1 MSNEK
6 GGLRW
11 GVEQRLAFIESRLF
25 WEGGVNRADLVATFD
40 VSVPQASKDLSLYQG
55 QAPNNLR
62 YDSARKRY
70 VATGAFEPLFFRLD
84 ANAYLRER
92 SETEGELTNEEFVS
106 AEWLPVPTRRIDPE
120 VLRLIVAAVRERAS
134 IEINYQSMSPNRPEP
149 FWRRVSPHSFAH
161 DGMRWHVRAYCHR
174 DERFLDFIASRC
186 LGARDLGPQAMSRS
200 DDAMWTG
207 RFDVVLCPNPLLS
220 DSQQKVVADDY
231 GMTDGQV
238 TIPVRRALLYY
249 FNKRLRLDIS
259 DAVDRP
265 SETPAVVKNR
275 SAFHAALAEAM
286 R

>member
-1 MSNEK
+1 
-6 GGLRW
+6 
-11 GVEQRLAFIESRLF
+11 
-25 WEGGVNRADLVATFD
+25 
-40 VSVPQASKDLSLYQG
+40 
-55 QAPNNLR
+55 
-62 YDSARKRY
+62 
-70 VATGAFEPLFFRLD
+70 
-84 ANAYLRER
+84 
-92 SETEGELTNEEFVS
+92 
-106 AEWLPVPTRRIDPE
+106 
-120 VLRLIVAAVRERAS
+120 
-134 IEINYQSMSPNRPEP
+134 
-149 FWRRVSPHSFAH
+149 
-161 DGMRWHVRAYCHR
+161 
-174 DERFLDFIASRC
+174 
-186 LGARDLGPQAMSRS
+186 
-200 DDAMWTG
+200 MWTG